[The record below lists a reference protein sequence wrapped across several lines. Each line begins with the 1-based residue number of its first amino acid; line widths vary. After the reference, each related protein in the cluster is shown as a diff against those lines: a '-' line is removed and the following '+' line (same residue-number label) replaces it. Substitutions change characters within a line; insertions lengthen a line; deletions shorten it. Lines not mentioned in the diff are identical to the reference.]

1 ISTETDGRQEATER
15 HKAALGGRVP
25 AIAARCRPCR
35 PLPPHHGA
43 PILVP
48 MQNPDIARLF
58 DEVADLLEIQDANP
72 FRVRAYRNAAR
83 TIRDFPEP
91 IAELAR
97 SGAKDLTDIPGI
109 GDDLAEKI
117 TAIVTT
123 GELPLRKQLAAK
135 LPAGLLDLLRIPG
148 LGPKRVKL
156 LHKKLKVKSATDLA
170 AALAKHRIQKL
181 KGFGPK
187 IEEKIR
193 TGLGVAAQS
202 ERRLLLH
209 EAETA
214 ADAIVAFLQASGGIS
229 QIEVA
234 GSYRRRRETIG
245 DLDILVTSGD
255 SPKVMERIV
264 SYGEV
269 GEVVSQGETRS
280 SVKLRSGLQVD
291 LRAVEPAAY
300 GAALQYFTGSK
311 AHNVELRKVA
321 QEHGYKLNEYGLF
334 KGTRR
339 VAGQTEEEIYAKLGL
354 DWIPPELREARGEI
368 TLAREHRLPRL
379 VELTAIRGDLQMH
392 TSATDGKGTIDEMAH
407 AARALGYQYI
417 AITDHSK
424 RVTMALGFD
433 AKRLREQW
441 QTIDERNATSRGF
454 TILKS
459 IELDILENGKLDLPD
474 DVLAEADYVVATIHY
489 GLTQTGKEL
498 TRRLVGA
505 AEHPWVDAIGHPTGR
520 LVGKREP
527 YPADFEA
534 LCRACAAAGCLLE
547 LNGHPE
553 RMDLPD
559 TLAAAAKQHGAR
571 FVLSTDSQQPGNLP
585 FMKYAVYLARRAGL
599 EAGDIVNTR
608 ALVAFQAALK
618 RAATGGK
625 RRQ

>member
-1 ISTETDGRQEATER
+1 
-15 HKAALGGRVP
+15 
-25 AIAARCRPCR
+25 
-35 PLPPHHGA
+35 
-43 PILVP
+43 

-91 IAELAR
+91 IADRVRA
-97 SGAKDLTDIPGI
+97 GTKDLTDIAGI

-117 TAIVTT
+117 TAIITT
-123 GELPLRKQLAAK
+123 GELPLRKELASK

-156 LHKKLKVKSATDLA
+156 LYKKLKVKSAADLA
-170 AALAKHRIQKL
+170 AALDKGKVQKL

-187 IEEKIR
+187 MEEKMRAGI
-193 TGLGVAAQS
+193 GQAQVG
-202 ERRLLLH
+202 ERRLLLN
-209 EAETA
+209 EAEAQATA
-214 ADAIVAFLQASGGIS
+214 VVAYLEAGGGIT

-234 GSYRRRRETIG
+234 GSYRRRRESIG
-245 DLDILVTSGD
+245 DLDIVVTSVGKD
-255 SPKVMERIV
+255 SAKVMDRFV
-264 SYGEV
+264 TYGEV
-269 GEVVSQGETRS
+269 AEVISKGETRAT
-280 SVKLRSGLQVD
+280 VKLRGGLQMD
-291 LRAVEPAAY
+291 LRAVEPDAY
-300 GAALQYFTGSK
+300 GAALVYFTGSK
-311 AHNVELRKVA
+311 AHNIELRKIA
-321 QEHGYKLNEYGLF
+321 QEQSYKLNEYGLF

-339 VAGQTEEEIYAKLGL
+339 AAGKTEQDVYATLGL

-368 TLAREHRLPRL
+368 ALAREHRLPRL
-379 VELTAIRGDLQMH
+379 VELKDVRGDLQMH
-392 TSATDGKGTIDEMAH
+392 TSATDGKATIEDMAH
-407 AARALGYQYI
+407 AARALRYQYI

-424 RVTMALGFD
+424 RVTMALGLD

-441 QTIDERNATSRGF
+441 KAIDALNSTSRGF

-489 GLTQTGKEL
+489 GLNQSEKEL

-520 LVGKREP
+520 LIGKREP
-527 YPADFEA
+527 YAFDFEA
-534 LCRACAAAGCLLE
+534 LCRTCAATGCLLE

-559 TLAAAAKQHGAR
+559 TLAAAGKQHGVR
-571 FVLSTDSQQPGNLP
+571 FVLSTDSHQPGNLP

-599 EAGDIVNTR
+599 EAGDILNTR
-608 ALVAFQAALK
+608 PCPEFRKGLK
-618 RAATGGK
+618 RAK
-625 RRQ
+625 P

>member
-1 ISTETDGRQEATER
+1 
-15 HKAALGGRVP
+15 
-25 AIAARCRPCR
+25 
-35 PLPPHHGA
+35 
-43 PILVP
+43 

-91 IAELAR
+91 IADLVR
-97 SGAKDLTDIPGI
+97 TGTRDLTDIPGI

-123 GELPLRKQLAAK
+123 GELPLRKQLASK

-156 LHKKLKVKSATDLA
+156 LYKKLKVKSAADLA
-170 AALAKHRIQKL
+170 AALDKGRIQKL

-187 IEEKIR
+187 MEEKIR
-193 TGLGVAAQS
+193 AGLGQAQAG
-202 ERRLLLH
+202 ERRMLLN
-209 EAETA
+209 EAET
-214 ADAIVAFLQASGGIS
+214 QATAVLAYLEAGGGIA

-245 DLDILVTSGD
+245 DLDIVVTSERKD
-255 SPKVMERIV
+255 SAKVMDRFV
-264 SYGEV
+264 TYGDVAEV
-269 GEVVSQGETRS
+269 ISKGETRAT
-280 SVKLRSGLQVD
+280 VKLRGGLQVD
-291 LRAVEPAAY
+291 LRAVEPDAY
-300 GAALQYFTGSK
+300 GAALLYFTGSK
-311 AHNVELRKVA
+311 AHNIELRKIA
-321 QEHGYKLNEYGLF
+321 QEKAYKLNEYGLF

-339 VAGQTEEEIYAKLGL
+339 AAGKTEQEIYTKLGL

-368 TLAREHRLPRL
+368 ALAREHRLPHL
-379 VELTAIRGDLQMH
+379 VDVKDIRGDLQMH
-392 TSATDGKGTIDEMAH
+392 TSATDGKGTIEDMAH

-424 RVTMALGFD
+424 RVTMALGLD

-441 QTIDERNATSRGF
+441 KAVDAWNAKSRGF

-459 IELDILENGKLDLPD
+459 VELDILENGKLDLPD

-489 GLTQTGKEL
+489 GINQSEQEL

-505 AEHPWVDAIGHPTGR
+505 AEHAWVDAIGHPTGR

-527 YPADFEA
+527 YPFDFDA
-534 LCRACAAAGCLLE
+534 LCRACAATGCLLE

-559 TLAAAAKQHGAR
+559 TLAAAGKQHGVR
-571 FVLSTDSQQPGNLP
+571 FVLSTDSHQPGNLP

-599 EAGDIVNTR
+599 EAGDILNTR
-608 ALVAFQAALK
+608 PLAEFRKGLK
-618 RAATGGK
+618 RAK
-625 RRQ
+625 P

>member
-1 ISTETDGRQEATER
+1 
-15 HKAALGGRVP
+15 
-25 AIAARCRPCR
+25 
-35 PLPPHHGA
+35 
-43 PILVP
+43 
-48 MQNPDIARLF
+48 MQNPDIARVF
-58 DEVADLLEIQDANP
+58 DEVAYLLEIQDANP

-91 IAELAR
+91 VADLVRA
-97 SGAKDLTDIPGI
+97 GTKDLTEIPGI
-109 GDDLAEKI
+109 GEDLAEKI
-117 TAIVTT
+117 TEIVTT

-156 LHKKLKVKSATDLA
+156 LHKKLKVKSAADLA
-170 AALAKHRIQKL
+170 AALDKGKIQKL

-187 IEEKIR
+187 MEEKMR
-193 TGLGVAAQS
+193 AGLGAAQRA

-209 EAETA
+209 EVESQANA
-214 ADAIVAFLQASGGIS
+214 LVAYLKAGGGIK

-245 DLDILVTSGD
+245 DLDVLVTCSD
-255 SPKVMERIV
+255 SAKVMERFV
-264 SYGEV
+264 GYGEV
-269 GEVVSQGETRS
+269 AEVVSKGETRS
-280 SVKLRSGLQVD
+280 TVKLRGGLQVD

-311 AHNVELRKVA
+311 AHNVELRGLA
-321 QEHGYKLNEYGLF
+321 QDKKLKLNEYGLF

-339 VAGQTEEEIYAKLGL
+339 VAGKTEQEIYAKLGVA
-354 DWIPPELREARGEI
+354 WIPPELREARGEM
-368 TLAREHRLPRL
+368 ARARAHGLPKL
-379 VELTAIRGDLQMH
+379 VELSDVRGDLQMH
-392 TSATDGKGTIDEMAH
+392 TSATDGQATIAEMAD
-407 AARALGYQYI
+407 AAQALGYQYI

-424 RVTMALGFD
+424 RVTMARGLD

-441 QTIDERNATSRGF
+441 KTIAECNARSRGF

-459 IELDILENGKLDLPD
+459 VELDILESGKLDLPD

-489 GLTQTGKEL
+489 GTNQTEKEL

-520 LVGKREP
+520 LLGKREP
-527 YPADFEA
+527 YPLDFDA
-534 LCRACAAAGCLLE
+534 LARAAAAAGCLLE

-559 TLAAAAKQHGAR
+559 TLAAAAKQHGVR
-571 FVLSTDSQQPGNLP
+571 FVLSTDSHTPTNLT
-585 FMKYAVYLARRAGL
+585 FMRYAVDLARRAGL
-599 EAGDIVNTR
+599 EAGDILNTR
-608 ALVAFQAALK
+608 PLEEFRRGLK
-618 RAATGGK
+618 RQRSEAVRGGQG
-625 RRQ
+625 R

>member
-1 ISTETDGRQEATER
+1 
-15 HKAALGGRVP
+15 
-25 AIAARCRPCR
+25 
-35 PLPPHHGA
+35 
-43 PILVP
+43 

-91 IAELAR
+91 LADLVR
-97 SGAKDLTDIPGI
+97 AGTKDLTDIAGI

-117 TAIVTT
+117 TEIATK
-123 GELPLRKQLAAK
+123 GELALRKQLAAK

-156 LHKKLKVKSATDLA
+156 LYKKLKVKSASDLSK
-170 AALAKHRIQKL
+170 ALDQGKIQTL

-187 IEEKIR
+187 IEEKMR
-193 TGLGVAAQS
+193 AGLGQAQVT
-202 ERRLLLH
+202 ERRMLLN
-209 EAETA
+209 EAETQA
-214 ADAIVAFLQASGGIS
+214 TALVAYLQAGGGVR
-229 QIEVA
+229 QIAVA

-245 DLDILVTSGD
+245 DLDILVTSDD
-255 SPKVMERIV
+255 SARVMDRFV
-264 SYGEV
+264 AYADV
-269 GEVVSQGETRS
+269 ADVVSKGDTRS
-280 SVKLRSGLQVD
+280 TVKLRGGLQVD

-311 AHNVELRKVA
+311 AHNVELRKIA

-368 TLAREHRLPRL
+368 ALARERRLPRL
-379 VELTAIRGDLQMH
+379 VELTDIRGDLQMH
-392 TSATDGKGTIDEMAH
+392 TSATDGKGTIDEMAE

-441 QTIDERNATSRGF
+441 RTIDERNATSRGF

-489 GLTQTGKEL
+489 GLTQTEKEL
-498 TRRLVGA
+498 TRRLVYA

-520 LVGKREP
+520 MLGKREP
-527 YPADFEA
+527 YRFDFDA
-534 LCRACAAAGCLLE
+534 VVRACVAHGCALE
-547 LNGHPE
+547 LDGHPE

-559 TLAAAAKQHGAR
+559 TLAAAAKQLGAR
-571 FVLSTDSQQPGNLP
+571 FVLSTDSHQPGNLP
-585 FMKYAVYLARRAGL
+585 FMKYAVDLARRAGL
-599 EAGDIVNTR
+599 EARDIVNTR
-608 ALVAFQAALK
+608 PLAAFRKELK
-618 RAATGGK
+618 RA
-625 RRQ
+625 RQ

>member
-1 ISTETDGRQEATER
+1 
-15 HKAALGGRVP
+15 
-25 AIAARCRPCR
+25 
-35 PLPPHHGA
+35 
-43 PILVP
+43 
-48 MQNPDIARLF
+48 MQNPDIARVF

-91 IAELAR
+91 VADLVRA
-97 SGAKDLTDIPGI
+97 GTKDLTEIPGI
-109 GDDLAEKI
+109 GEDLAEKI
-117 TAIVTT
+117 TEIVTT

-156 LHKKLKVKSATDLA
+156 LHKKLKVKSAADLA
-170 AALAKHRIQKL
+170 AALDKGKIQKL

-187 IEEKIR
+187 MEEKMR
-193 TGLGVAAQS
+193 AGLGAAQRA

-209 EAETA
+209 EVESQANA
-214 ADAIVAFLQASGGIS
+214 LVAYLKAGGGIK

-245 DLDILVTSGD
+245 DLDVLVTCSD
-255 SPKVMERIV
+255 SAKVMERFV
-264 SYGEV
+264 GYGEV
-269 GEVVSQGETRS
+269 AEVVSKGETRS
-280 SVKLRSGLQVD
+280 TVKLRGGLQVD

-300 GAALQYFTGSK
+300 GAALQYFTGLK
-311 AHNVELRKVA
+311 AHNVELRGLA
-321 QEHGYKLNEYGLF
+321 QDKKLKLNEYGLF

-339 VAGQTEEEIYAKLGL
+339 VAGKTEQEIYAKLGVA
-354 DWIPPELREARGEI
+354 WIPPELREARGEM
-368 TLAREHRLPRL
+368 ARARAHGLPKL
-379 VELTAIRGDLQMH
+379 VELSDVRGDLQMH
-392 TSATDGKGTIDEMAH
+392 TSATDGQATIAEMAD
-407 AARALGYQYI
+407 AAQALGYQYI

-424 RVTMALGFD
+424 RVTMARGLD

-441 QTIDERNATSRGF
+441 KTIAECNARSRGF

-459 IELDILENGKLDLPD
+459 VELDILESGKLDLPD

-489 GLTQTGKEL
+489 GTNQTEKEL

-520 LVGKREP
+520 LLGKREP
-527 YPADFEA
+527 YPLDFDA
-534 LCRACAAAGCLLE
+534 LARAAAAAGCLLE

-559 TLAAAAKQHGAR
+559 TLAAAAKQHGVR
-571 FVLSTDSQQPGNLP
+571 FVLSTDSHTPTNLT
-585 FMKYAVYLARRAGL
+585 FMRYAVDLARRAGL
-599 EAGDIVNTR
+599 EAGDILNTR
-608 ALVAFQAALK
+608 PLEEFRRGLK
-618 RAATGGK
+618 RQRSEAVRGGQG
-625 RRQ
+625 R

>member
-1 ISTETDGRQEATER
+1 
-15 HKAALGGRVP
+15 
-25 AIAARCRPCR
+25 
-35 PLPPHHGA
+35 
-43 PILVP
+43 

-97 SGAKDLTDIPGI
+97 SGAKDLTEIPGI

-156 LHKKLKVKSATDLA
+156 LYKKLKVKSASDLSK
-170 AALAKHRIQKL
+170 ALDQGKIQKL

-187 IEEKIR
+187 IEEKMR
-193 TGLGVAAQS
+193 AGLGQAQLT
-202 ERRLLLH
+202 ERRMLLN
-209 EAETA
+209 EAETQA
-214 ADAIVAFLQASGGIS
+214 TALVAYLQAGGGVR
-229 QIEVA
+229 QIAVA

-245 DLDILVTSGD
+245 DLDILVTSDD
-255 SPKVMERIV
+255 SARVMDRFV
-264 SYGEV
+264 AYADV
-269 GEVVSQGETRS
+269 ADVVSKGDTRS
-280 SVKLRSGLQVD
+280 TVKLRG
-291 LRAVEPAAY
+291 
-300 GAALQYFTGSK
+300 G
-311 AHNVELRKVA
+311 
-321 QEHGYKLNEYGLF
+321 
-334 KGTRR
+334 
-339 VAGQTEEEIYAKLGL
+339 
-354 DWIPPELREARGEI
+354 
-368 TLAREHRLPRL
+368 
-379 VELTAIRGDLQMH
+379 LQMH
-392 TSATDGKGTIDEMAH
+392 TSATDGKGTIDEMVH

-441 QTIDERNATSRGF
+441 RTIDERNATSRGF

-474 DVLAEADYVVATIHY
+474 DVLADADYVVATIHY
-489 GLTQTGKEL
+489 GLTQTEKEL
-498 TRRLVGA
+498 TKRLVHA

-520 LVGKREP
+520 MLGKREP
-527 YPADFEA
+527 YRFDFDA
-534 LCRACAAAGCLLE
+534 VVRACVAHGCALE
-547 LNGHPE
+547 LDGHPE

-559 TLAAAAKQHGAR
+559 TLAAAAKQLGAR
-571 FVLSTDSQQPGNLP
+571 FVLSTDSHQPGNLP
-585 FMKYAVYLARRAGL
+585 FMKYAVDLARRAGL
-599 EAGDIVNTR
+599 EARDIVNTR
-608 ALVAFQAALK
+608 PLAAFRKELK
-618 RAATGGK
+618 RA
-625 RRQ
+625 RQ

>member
-1 ISTETDGRQEATER
+1 
-15 HKAALGGRVP
+15 
-25 AIAARCRPCR
+25 
-35 PLPPHHGA
+35 
-43 PILVP
+43 

-91 IAELAR
+91 IADLVR
-97 SGAKDLTDIPGI
+97 TGTKDLTDIPGI

-123 GELPLRKQLAAK
+123 GELPLRKQLTSK

-156 LHKKLKVKSATDLA
+156 LYKKLKVKSAADLA
-170 AALAKHRIQKL
+170 AALDKGRIQKL

-187 IEEKIR
+187 MEEKIR
-193 TGLGVAAQS
+193 AGLGQAQVG
-202 ERRLLLH
+202 ERRMLLN
-209 EAETA
+209 EAETQA
-214 ADAIVAFLQASGGIS
+214 TAVVAYLEAGGGIG

-245 DLDILVTSGD
+245 DLDIVVTSEGKD
-255 SPKVMERIV
+255 SATVMSRFV
-264 SYGEV
+264 AYGEV
-269 GEVVSQGETRS
+269 AEVISKGETRAT
-280 SVKLRSGLQVD
+280 VKLRGGLQVD
-291 LRAVEPAAY
+291 LRAVEPDAY
-300 GAALQYFTGSK
+300 GAALLYFTGSK
-311 AHNVELRKVA
+311 AHNIELRKIA
-321 QEHGYKLNEYGLF
+321 QEKAYKLNEYGLF

-339 VAGQTEEEIYAKLGL
+339 AAGKTEQEIYTKLGL

-368 TLAREHRLPRL
+368 ALAREHRLPHL
-379 VELTAIRGDLQMH
+379 VDVKDIRGDLQMH
-392 TSATDGKGTIDEMAH
+392 TSATDGKGTIEDMAH

-424 RVTMALGFD
+424 RVTMALGLD

-441 QTIDERNATSRGF
+441 KAVDAWNATSRGF

-459 IELDILENGKLDLPD
+459 VELDILENGKLDLPD

-489 GLTQTGKEL
+489 GINQSEQEL

-505 AEHPWVDAIGHPTGR
+505 AEHAWVDAIGHPTGR

-527 YPADFEA
+527 YPFDFEA
-534 LCRACAAAGCLLE
+534 LCRACAATGCLLE

-559 TLAAAAKQHGAR
+559 TLAAAGKQHGVR
-571 FVLSTDSQQPGNLP
+571 FVLSTDSHQPGNLP

-599 EAGDIVNTR
+599 EAGDILNTR
-608 ALVAFQAALK
+608 PLAEFRKGLK
-618 RAATGGK
+618 RAK
-625 RRQ
+625 P

>member
-1 ISTETDGRQEATER
+1 
-15 HKAALGGRVP
+15 
-25 AIAARCRPCR
+25 
-35 PLPPHHGA
+35 
-43 PILVP
+43 

-83 TIRDFPEP
+83 TIRDYPEP
-91 IAELAR
+91 IADLVRA
-97 SGAKDLTDIPGI
+97 GTKDLTDIAGI

-123 GELPLRKQLAAK
+123 GELPLRKQLASK

-156 LHKKLKVKSATDLA
+156 LYKKLKVKSAADLA
-170 AALAKHRIQKL
+170 AALDKGRIQKL

-187 IEEKIR
+187 MEEKMR
-193 TGLGVAAQS
+193 AGLGQAQVG
-202 ERRLLLH
+202 ERRMLLN
-209 EAETA
+209 EAETQ
-214 ADAIVAFLQASGGIS
+214 AIAVLAYLEAGGGIG

-245 DLDILVTSGD
+245 DLDIVVTSEG
-255 SPKVMERIV
+255 SNSATVMDHFV
-264 SYGEV
+264 AYGEV
-269 GEVVSQGETRS
+269 AEVISKGETRAT
-280 SVKLRSGLQVD
+280 VKLRGGLQVD
-291 LRAVEPAAY
+291 LRAVEPDAY
-300 GAALQYFTGSK
+300 GAALLYFTGSK
-311 AHNVELRKVA
+311 AHNIELRKIA
-321 QEHGYKLNEYGLF
+321 QEKSYKLNEYGLF

-339 VAGQTEEEIYAKLGL
+339 VAGKTEQEIYAKLGL

-368 TLAREHRLPRL
+368 ALAREHRLPHL
-379 VELTAIRGDLQMH
+379 VEVKDIRGDLQMH
-392 TSATDGKGTIDEMAH
+392 TSATDGKGTIEDMAH

-424 RVTMALGFD
+424 RVTMALGLD

-441 QTIDERNATSRGF
+441 KAIDAWNATSRRF

-489 GLTQTGKEL
+489 GINQTEQAL

-505 AEHPWVDAIGHPTGR
+505 AEHAWVDAIGHPTGR

-527 YPADFEA
+527 YAFDFEA
-534 LCRACAAAGCLLE
+534 LCRACAATGCLLE

-559 TLAAAAKQHGAR
+559 MLAAAGKQHGVR
-571 FVLSTDSQQPGNLP
+571 FVLSTDSHQPGNLP
-585 FMKYAVYLARRAGL
+585 FMKYAVFLARRAGL
-599 EAGDIVNTR
+599 EAGDILNTR
-608 ALVAFQAALK
+608 PLAEFRKGLK
-618 RAATGGK
+618 RAK
-625 RRQ
+625 P